1 MTESTELWVATLV
14 IGIALF
20 GLVLLLYSGLKR
32 QISDESANISQR
44 LLAVEGQCKKNGA
57 KIRTIDEAMVYRFAR
72 LENKTDRLI
81 DLFAVCEQR
90 LAVIENK
97 KLSRKITLTSKG
109 D

>member
-57 KIRTIDEAMVYRFAR
+57 TNRERYERMAHRLGR
-72 LENKTDRLI
+72 LEDNQGRLL
-81 DLFAVCEQR
+81 DLCEQR
-90 LAVIENK
+90 LVEIK
-97 KLSRKITLTSKG
+97 K
-109 D
+109 